1 VGRRGRKRQLEV
13 EARYWQ
19 LLQSGMGTVNACR
32 KVGIT
37 RKTGYRW
44 RAEVGG
50 LVPVRLAEAVRSN
63 RYLSLLERQRI
74 ASLHRQGVSIR
85 EIARRL
91 ERNASTV
98 SRELRRNSAPHDR
111 GEYDAPLAHS
121 RARAR
126 GARPGRSRL
135 ATDPGLRAEVQD
147 KLEVEWSPEQIA
159 AHLRMAFPDK
169 PSWHLCHE
177 TIYPGALPRPPRWPQ
192 PAADQAAAD
201 RSAATKAPASLG
213 PAPHPLRGGAP
224 ADRAPAGDRYRAGTA
239 GRLTEGDLVVGTMS
253 KSAVATLVDRRSR
266 YLRLIHL
273 PDGHRADQPVTA
285 LEAALASM
293 SAGKRLTLTWD
304 QGSEMARHDKVAQLF
319 SQGVFFANPGSPW
332 MRGTNENTNG
342 LLRQYL
348 PKGTDL
354 HVHDAAGLAVI
365 ETKLNTR
372 PRKIRAGKPPRR
384 SSGWQHH

>member
-1 VGRRGRKRQLEV
+1 MGRRGRKRQLEV

-19 LLQSGMGTVNACR
+19 LLQSGMGTVEACR
-32 KVGIT
+32 QVGIT

-98 SRELRRNSAPHDR
+98 SRELRRNTAPHDR
-111 GEYDAPLAHS
+111 GKYDAPLAHS

-135 ATDPGLRAEVQD
+135 ATDPGLRAVVQD

-159 AHLRMAFPDK
+159 AHLRMALPDK

-177 TIYPGALPRPPRWPQ
+177 TIYQALYRGARGGLNRRL
-192 PAADQAAAD
+192 
-201 RSAATKAPASLG
+201 TKRLRTG
-213 PAPHPLRGGAP
+213 RPLRKRRRRSDQRRTRYVVPHQRIEHRP
-224 ADRAPAGDRYRAGTA
+224 AIVTERTRLGDW
-239 GRLTEGDLVVGTMS
+239 EGDLVVGPMS

-273 PDGHRADQPVTA
+273 PDGHRADQLVTA

-293 SAGKRLTLTWD
+293 SADKRLTLTWD

-354 HVHDAAGLAVI
+354 RVHDAVGLAVI

-372 PRKIRAGKPPRR
+372 PRKIL
-384 SSGWQHH
+384 GWKTSTEVFGLAT